1 MNQPALYHRA
11 NVVQRYEAEV
21 VLKKYS
27 NIFQW
32 RLDGQDSLIDI
43 GSGSGDVLKDFIY
56 PLMPRNFARLV
67 GSDISSIMCNYARQ
81 IFKAEPRCDFR
92 VLDIAT
98 GEKLPD
104 DLKGQFDHVTS
115 FYCLHWVQNQRQAL
129 ENIYQLLRPE
139 KGDCLLLFPANN
151 TTFEA
156 YLVLRKSPKWSS
168 YMTDVERFIGPF
180 CRTENLQEIFAT
192 MLREAGFTHI
202 KVELRHDTYD
212 YKTVSILKDNME
224 AVCPFLE
231 RMIPGQ
237 RSEFL
242 QDLSSTMVELN
253 LKNNIEPQISVTSK
267 LIVAYARKTPRIFD
281 NATQ

>member
-1 MNQPALYHRA
+1 MDQPALYHRA
-11 NVVQRYEAEV
+11 NLLQRHDAEV

-43 GSGSGDVLKDFIY
+43 GSGSGDVLKDFVY
-56 PLMPRNFARLV
+56 PLMPCNFARLV
-67 GSDISSIMCNYARQ
+67 GSDISSNMCNYARQ
-81 IFKAEPRCDFR
+81 IFKHEPRCDFR

-98 GEKLPD
+98 EEKLPY

-139 KGDCLLLFPANN
+139 NGDCLLVFPTNSTA
-151 TTFEA
+151 FEA
-156 YLVLRKSPKWSS
+156 HLLLRQSPKWSS

-180 CRTENLQEIFAT
+180 RRTKNVQEIFAT
-192 MLREAGFTHI
+192 MLREAGFSHI
-202 KVELRHDTYD
+202 KVELHHDTYD
-212 YKTVSILKDNME
+212 YKTVNILKDNME
-224 AVCPFLE
+224 AVCPFLG
-231 RMIPGQ
+231 RMIADQ

-242 QDLSSTMVELN
+242 QDLFNTMVGLN
-253 LKNNIEPQISVTSK
+253 LKHNIQPQISITNK

-281 NATQ
+281 NAT